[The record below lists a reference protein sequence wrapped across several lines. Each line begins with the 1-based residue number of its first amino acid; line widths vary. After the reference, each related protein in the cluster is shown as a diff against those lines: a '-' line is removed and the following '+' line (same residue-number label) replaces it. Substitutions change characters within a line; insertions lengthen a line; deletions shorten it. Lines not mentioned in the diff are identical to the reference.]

1 MAGPLFWVV
10 TRDGKGRWTKVY
22 DPRSEVKGG
31 TRFEF
36 ETRAEQYLKKKTA
49 EDREARK
56 RLKETQGDLL

>member
-1 MAGPLFWVV
+1 M
-10 TRDGKGRWTKVY
+10 Y

-31 TRFEF
+31 TRIEF